1 MMLLN
6 YGVGEDSWESLCSKE
21 IKPVNTK
28 GNQSWILIVRI
39 DAEAEVPILW
49 PPDAMNWLIGKDTDA
64 EKDWSQVEKGMTED
78 KMVGWHHWING
89 HEFEQALG
97 VRDGQG
103 SLECSSPWGLKEWD
117 TTEWLTWTDS
127 FQLDHYKPL
136 KFILYLTR
144 LILFILSTAI
154 RVKLLRFKSYWTKF
168 LWI

>member
-6 YGVGEDSWESLCSKE
+6 YDVGEDSWESLCSKE

-28 GNQSWILIVRI
+28 GNQFWVLIVRI
-39 DAEAEVPILW
+39 DAEAEVPIL
-49 PPDAMNWLIGKDTDA
+49 
-64 EKDWSQVEKGMTED
+64 
-78 KMVGWHHWING
+78 G
-89 HEFEQALG
+89 HLMQWTN
-97 VRDGQG
+97 
-103 SLECSSPWGLKEWD
+103 SLEKTLMLGKIEVRRRRGWQRIRWLDGITESMDMSLSKLWEFVMDREAWNEAVHGVLKSGTQLSDWHE
-117 TTEWLTWTDS
+117 LILS
-127 FQLDHYKPL
+127 QLDHYKPL